1 MNLVRPNF
9 LNLDEALSDPDR
21 SGVLVLP
28 LPLDIT
34 ASWKRGTAEGPAAI
48 IAASH
53 HIEFYD
59 EELDA
64 IPCELVGGIATHPT
78 PELPTE
84 PATAADAVYEIAARL
99 VRTDRLLL
107 SLGGEHAVT
116 APLVRAHRALW
127 PSLSVVQIDAH
138 ADLRDSYMGS
148 PHNHACPMRRIV
160 EDGVFLTG
168 IGIRSLDEPE
178 RRFIRGERTR
188 LHLGHQ
194 VAGRLADLADEI
206 IAGVP
211 PGDVYLTI
219 DLDGLDPSVVP
230 AVGTPVPGGLGW
242 SETLT
247 FIRRLCESRTVVGA
261 DVVELAPRDGL
272 HYADAAA
279 ARLVHKIIGYVAVA
293 RRAEDVGFRV

>member
-1 MNLVRPNF
+1 MQLVRPNF
-9 LNLDEALSDPDR
+9 LNLDEEASDAER
-21 SGVLVLP
+21 CGVLVLP

-53 HIEFYD
+53 HIEYYD

-64 IPCELVGGIATHPT
+64 VPYELVGGIATHAA
-78 PELPTE
+78 PELPAE
-84 PATAADAVYEIAARL
+84 PAAATDAVEELASSL
-99 VRTDRLLL
+99 VRRERLLL

-116 APLVRAHRALW
+116 APLVRAHRRVW
-127 PSLSVVQIDAH
+127 PDLSVVQIDAH
-138 ADLRDSYMGS
+138 GDLRDSYMGS

-160 EDGVFLTG
+160 EGGTFLTG
-168 IGIRSLDEPE
+168 IGIRSLDQPE
-178 RRFIRGERTR
+178 RAFIHGERTR
-188 LHLGHQ
+188 LHLGHE
-194 VAGRLADLADEI
+194 VAGRLEARADEI

-211 PGDVYLTI
+211 LGPVYLTI

-242 SETLT
+242 AETLA
-247 FIRRLCESRTVVGA
+247 FIRRLAAARQIIGA
-261 DVVELAPRDGL
+261 DVVELAPRGGL

-279 ARLVHKIIGYVAVA
+279 ARLVHKIIGYTAVA
-293 RRAEDVGFRV
+293 RR